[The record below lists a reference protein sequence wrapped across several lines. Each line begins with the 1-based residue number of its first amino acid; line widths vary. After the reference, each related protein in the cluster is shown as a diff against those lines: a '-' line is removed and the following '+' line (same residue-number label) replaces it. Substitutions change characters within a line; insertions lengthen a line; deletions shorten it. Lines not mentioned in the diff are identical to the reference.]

1 MNKML
6 NDPLANLF
14 SNLLNAELKG
24 KNILEF
30 KPSGSLVKNVLV
42 VLKNNNFVGSFKE
55 VEDGRGNFLQ
65 INLLGNINKCGAI
78 KPRLS
83 VKNDDFER
91 FEKRFLPAKDF
102 GFLLVS
108 TSKGIL
114 THKEA
119 IEKKVGGSLLGYC
132 Y

>member
-1 MNKML
+1 ML

-14 SNLLNAELKG
+14 SNLLNAEKQG
-24 KNILEF
+24 KNLLEL
-30 KPSGSLVKNVLV
+30 KPSSKLIKSVLV
-42 VLKNNNFVGSFKE
+42 VLKENAFVGNFKE
-55 VEDGRGNFLQ
+55 IEDGRGNYLQ
-65 INLLGNINKCGAI
+65 INLLGNVNKCGAI

-83 VKNDDFER
+83 VKNNDYER
-91 FEKRFLPAKDF
+91 FEKRFLPAKGF

-114 THKEA
+114 TQEEA
-119 IEKKVGGSLLGYC
+119 IKKKVGGSLLGYC

>member
-1 MNKML
+1 ML

-14 SNLLNAELKG
+14 SNLLNAEKQG
-24 KNILEF
+24 KNMLEF
-30 KPSGSLVKNVLV
+30 KPSSNLIKNVLV

-65 INLLGNINKCGAI
+65 INLLGNINKCNAT
-78 KPRLS
+78 KPRLN
-83 VKNDDFER
+83 VKHNGYEH
-91 FEKRFLPAKDF
+91 FEKRFLPAKGF

-108 TSKGIL
+108 TSKGIF
-114 THKEA
+114 THQEA
-119 IEKKVGGSLLGYC
+119 IEKKLGGTLLGYC